1 MRTLHTVCAGLA
13 LLALATPA
21 RAQIGMGGGATA
33 PKPRPT
39 GRISLFADAWSSDP
53 DEGPTRGVHQ
63 LISSAA
69 FRAPETEENGLDYGV
84 DLRHSGFSG
93 GVRPDRMSINEAFA
107 GVRFGDGRARV
118 RAGHIWLNDL
128 GALGS
133 VAGGHF
139 ELRQSPRIKSAIGRW
154 RVGGFYGAEPRIFD
168 TGYFAGVKKLG
179 AYMALDGDA
188 GRRHS
193 VGYVRVTDRSLVE
206 RSVLTTNNFLAVKR
220 SFYLYQAAE
229 YDLVR
234 PAGQAR
240 AGLNY
245 FFSNARV
252 NPTRRLELQGTYNRG
267 RSVDTRGLADDLL
280 NGRQISQS
288 TALGLSYESIGGRVT
303 VEPAG
308 RVRVYAGL
316 SQDKSNRE
324 DKPAHR
330 TVVGGYAPNVGDS
343 GFDLAAS
350 DTRTRRVS
358 GDYHSRYVSVGHQLG
373 RRMYLSGDYTTSLSI
388 VQYSRS
394 DGIVIE
400 DKPSSKRVSG
410 TASIN
415 VSATASLQITV
426 DRTWD
431 RGVKEFRI
439 LSGMSYRF
447 R

>member
-1 MRTLHTVCAGLA
+1 MRIPCVVIAGLG
-13 LLALATPA
+13 LLALAPQSA
-21 RAQIGMGGGATA
+21 AQIGMGGSTSA

-39 GRISLFADAWSSDP
+39 GRVAIFADAWSSDP

-69 FRAPETEENGLDYGV
+69 FRAPETEENGLDYGL

-93 GVRPDRMSINEAFA
+93 GTRPERMSVNEAFA
-107 GVRFGDGRARV
+107 GVRFAQGRARV
-118 RAGHIWLNDL
+118 RGGHIWLNDL

-133 VAGGHF
+133 IAGGHA
-139 ELRQSPRIKSAIGRW
+139 EIRQSPAIKSQWGRW
-154 RVGGFYGAEPRIFD
+154 RIGGFYGGEPRVFD
-168 TGYFAGVKKLG
+168 SGYFAGVRKLG
-179 AYMALDGDA
+179 GYVALDGEA

-193 VGYVRVTDRSLVE
+193 LGYVRVMDRSILE
-206 RSVLTTNNFLAVKR
+206 RSVLTTNNFFAVR
-220 SFYLYQAAE
+220 RTFFLYQAAE
-229 YDLVR
+229 YDLVQ

-245 FFSNARV
+245 FFTNARL
-252 NPTRRLELQGTYNRG
+252 NPARRVELQGTYNRG

-280 NGRQISQS
+280 NGRQVTQA

-303 VEPAG
+303 LEPWP

-316 SQDKSNRE
+316 SEDRSNRE
-324 DKPAHR
+324 DRPAHR
-330 TVVGGYAPNVGDS
+330 TMLGGYAPNVGDS

-350 DTRTRRVS
+350 DTRTHRVS
-358 GDYHSRYVSVGHQLG
+358 GDYHSRYVSVGRQIG
-373 RRMYLSGDYTTSLSI
+373 RRVYVSGDYTTSLSI
-388 VQYSRS
+388 VQFSRS

-400 DKPSSKRVSG
+400 DKPSSRRVSG
-410 TASIN
+410 TAAIN
-415 VSATASLQITV
+415 VGTTTTLQVTV

-431 RGVKEFRI
+431 RGVRELRV
-439 LSGMSYRF
+439 LTGLSYRF